1 MFLWLWAILIA
12 GVLSPGMNRV
22 VGSRGCWCL
31 ALVPAGVFACL
42 LKQSP
47 AVVNQRDVSASV
59 DWVPAL
65 NLAVSLRLDGLS
77 LLFGLLIT
85 GIGALVLVYAG
96 AYLKG
101 DDRLWMLLLLFMAA
115 MLGLVLADNLLT
127 LFIFW
132 ELTSIT
138 SYLLIGFNSDLP
150 ESRASALQ
158 ALLVTGGG
166 GLVLLPG
173 LLLLGVAGG
182 SFEIST
188 LLDNAEAIRQHSFY
202 VPMLIL
208 ILVGAFTKS
217 AQFPFHFWL
226 PNAMA
231 APTPIS
237 AYLHSAT
244 MVKAGIYLIARLHP
258 VLGVTAEWFWMI
270 APVGTITMALG
281 AVLALRATD
290 LKQILAYATISV
302 LGTLTMLLGIGTE
315 ATLTAALA
323 VLVAHAFYKGGLFMV
338 AGAVDHAVHQ
348 RDIRELGGLRTVMP
362 ATFVAVCLAGIS
374 MAGVI

>member
-1 MFLWLWAILIA
+1 MFI
-12 GVLSPGMNRV
+12 G
-22 VGSRGCWCL
+22 
-31 ALVPAGVFACL
+31 L
-42 LKQSP
+42 LNQWPSI
-47 AVVNQRDVSASV
+47 VNQEDVSVSI

-77 LLFGLLIT
+77 LLFGLMVT
-85 GIGALVLVYAG
+85 GIGSLVLLYAG

-101 DDRLWMLLLLFMAA
+101 DERLGRLWMLLLLFMAA

-138 SYLLIGFNSDLP
+138 SYLLIGFNSDQP

-173 LLLLGVAGG
+173 LLLLGAAGG

-188 LLDNAEAIRQHSFY
+188 LLNNAEAVRQHSSY
-202 VPMLIL
+202 VPMLVL

-231 APTPIS
+231 VPTPIS

-244 MVKAGIYLIARLHP
+244 MVKAGVYLIARLHP
-258 VLGVTAEWFWMI
+258 ILGGTAEWFWMI
-270 APVGTITMALG
+270 APIGTITMVLG

-290 LKQILAYATISV
+290 P
-302 LGTLTMLLGIGTE
+302 
-315 ATLTAALA
+315 AL
-323 VLVAHAFYKGGLFMV
+323 
-338 AGAVDHAVHQ
+338 
-348 RDIRELGGLRTVMP
+348 
-362 ATFVAVCLAGIS
+362 
-374 MAGVI
+374 